1 MHRTGQRVVDIPTC
15 PFCLK
20 AGRSITK
27 RNGAFPVAHEAR
39 AKSSDCSLI
48 FDVETNVCQKN
59 LAPFG

>member
-1 MHRTGQRVVDIPTC
+1 MDIRTC